1 MELKKILGLNKGS
14 VVSIVGA
21 GGKTTFLF
29 TLAEELR
36 KKHKVLLTTTTK
48 IYLPEKKLYD
58 YLSIGTID
66 SLSQENQNGIYVFG
80 SNINEDKKIIGVKP
94 QFKHLLPYFDY
105 ILIEA
110 DGAKQKCIKGWNSTE
125 PVISKDTTITV
136 GIVSIDAVGKRINKE
151 NVHRVEEFIKIT
163 NSIED
168 ELIKIKHLIALI
180 LHKNGLFNKARGKK
194 ILFINKVESEEEKK
208 LAKAI
213 VHELRDHLDQIIIG
227 SLKQEW
233 AVIN

>member
-208 LAKAI
+208 LAKAM
-213 VHELRDHLDQIIIG
+213 VHELKDHLDQIIIG